1 MSIKKDKTKYV
12 ENSRRHGQMKD
23 LINGSEIRHIQFTE
37 FSEGHGSIYGTL
49 SDGRKFRMHMSEI
62 LKMMDEF
69 DFSIYDK
76 DMGNVLDVTLQVNWS
91 STGDLRKNQDFTY
104 KATCE
109 EFLKDGNSPNKVNY
123 VVRIGKGLGTK
134 IVGHRTGPYYSGFL
148 KITRPED
155 VREIF

>member
-1 MSIKKDKTKYV
+1 MSIQKDKAGYV
-12 ENSRRHGQMKD
+12 ENSKRHGAMKE
-23 LINGSEIRHIQFTE
+23 LINGSEIRHLQFTE

-49 SDGRKFRMHMSEI
+49 SDGRKFRLHMSEL

-91 STGDLRKNQDFTY
+91 STSNLRESQDFSY
-104 KATCE
+104 KMNSY
-109 EFLKDGNSPNKVNY
+109 EFSKDGNSPNKVNY
-123 VVRIGKGLGTK
+123 VVRIGKGENTK
-134 IVGHRTGPYYSGFL
+134 FIEHRTGPYYSGLL
-148 KITRPED
+148 KITNPAD